1 MKENKRTWLFIYHAI
16 LYPLTGI
23 ASAIFL
29 ILTVRLSTFT
39 TADKYG
45 LIAVIVVAFTATII
59 IMTYHFLKKD
69 GFIATKKTPKS
80 K

>member
-23 ASAIFL
+23 ASVIFL

-69 GFIATKKTPKS
+69 GFVGKKPES